1 MAHILI
7 IDDDEQLR
15 GFLEILL
22 TRDGHTVKMA
32 ASGSEG
38 IAVYHEEKFDLVIT
52 DIIMPN
58 GRGIDVILSLQQSN
72 DKTPII
78 AISGGNRQMSDAQ
91 FNLAAVASMGVKE
104 TLEKPF
110 TVEELRRAITRAFL
124 N

>member
-78 AISGGNRQMSDAQ
+78 AISGVIGKCLMP
-91 FNLAAVASMGVKE
+91 NLIWLLSHRWGLKKR
-104 TLEKPF
+104 LKN
-110 TVEELRRAITRAFL
+110 LL
-124 N
+124 QWKN